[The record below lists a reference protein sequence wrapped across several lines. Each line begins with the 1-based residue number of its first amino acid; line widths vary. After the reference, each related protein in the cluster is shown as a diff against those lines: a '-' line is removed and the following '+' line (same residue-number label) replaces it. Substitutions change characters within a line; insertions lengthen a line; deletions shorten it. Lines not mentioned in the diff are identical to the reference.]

1 MGPILVL
8 FYSFSTEFDTQ
19 CSVVAL
25 GTKCK
30 IADLMN
36 RDILRQAHLGVSL
49 LPFGAVVSQW
59 NFYNRQGVPVTA
71 TTQLAVL
78 SDGSTINTINWPIC
92 IIGLFEY

>member
-1 MGPILVL
+1 MQPRYQFSTILGPILVP

-59 NFYNRQGVPVTA
+59 NFYNRQGGAYYSHNPV
-71 TTQLAVL
+71 
-78 SDGSTINTINWPIC
+78 GS
-92 IIGLFEY
+92 FEW